1 MARKPK
7 DVWGIPL
14 PSASDV
20 VSFLNNAVNVGRT
33 ASGDKQAVTPGDAGV
48 RTLGMGISKTN
59 DFLNPYANT
68 TKQLLGMAAGN
79 EGAQA
84 KFAKSLARDVA
95 ITGAA
100 VGLGA
105 AAGKAINAAG
115 KTSIAQRIGNAARG
129 ETVVVHGSPIPG
141 IKTIE
146 PRAAL
151 QTDYLGPQVWS
162 MRPTPNTSVG
172 QVVETTYPYAN
183 KGRAMGGQLYV
194 AKVPTKAT
202 NLNPVTKKEEMS
214 VVEKFK
220 LEQLGIKPEKRPK
233 IPRNKNEYMIR
244 SSEPAKVVSEI
255 STEGKSM
262 QEITEIVK
270 KELKAAGVKVE
281 PNKVQKLLSKAEAA
295 RMAKRNRLK
304 NQNSVV

>member
-1 MARKPK
+1 MAKKPA
-7 DVWGIPL
+7 DIWGL
-14 PSASDV
+14 PSPSDV
-20 VSFLNNAVNVGRT
+20 VDFLNKAVNQGRV
-33 ASGDKQAVTPGDAGV
+33 ASGDKAAILPGDQGV
-48 RTLGMGISKTN
+48 RNLGRGVSIAN
-59 DFLNPYANT
+59 DYLNPYANT

-79 EGAQA
+79 PDAEA

-100 VGLGA
+100 VGLGKAVGKAANA
-105 AAGKAINAAG
+105 AAGS
-115 KTSIAQRIGNAARG
+115 SIGQRVGNAVRG

-162 MRPTPNTSVG
+162 MRPTKTTTVG

-202 NLNPVTKKEEMS
+202 NLAPETLKQEMS
-214 VVEKFK
+214 AVEKFK
-220 LEQLGIKPEKRPK
+220 FENYGIKPDPRPRIK
-233 IPRNKNEYMIR
+233 PNKEYMIR
-244 SSEPAKVVSEI
+244 SSQPGKVVSEI
-255 STEGKSM
+255 SIEGKSM
-262 QEITEIVK
+262 QELTEIVK

-281 PNKVQKLLSKAEAA
+281 PNAVQKLLNKAEAA
-295 RMAKRNRLK
+295 KMARRTRIK

>member
-1 MARKPK
+1 VAPKPADIWGVPLPSPK
-7 DVWGIPL
+7 DV
-14 PSASDV
+14 V
-20 VSFLNNAVNVGRT
+20 QFLNNAVNQGRV
-33 ASGDKQAVTPGDAGV
+33 ASGNKAAILPGDQGV
-48 RTLGMGISKTN
+48 RNLGRGVSIAN
-59 DFLNPYANT
+59 DYLNPYANT

-79 EGAQA
+79 PDAEA
-84 KFAKSLARDVA
+84 KFTKSLARDVA

-100 VGLGA
+100 VGLGK
-105 AAGKAINAAG
+105 AAGKAANAAAG
-115 KTSIAQRIGNAARG
+115 SSIGQRVGNAIRG

-146 PRAAL
+146 PRTAL
-151 QTDYLGPQVWS
+151 QNDYLGPQVWS
-162 MRPTPNTSVG
+162 MRPTKTTSVK

-202 NLNPVTKKEEMS
+202 NLNPVIKKEEMS
-214 VVEKFK
+214 AVEKFRF
-220 LEQLGIKPEKRPK
+220 ENYGIKPDKRPNIK
-233 IPRNKNEYMIR
+233 PNEDYLIR
-244 SSEPAKVVSEI
+244 SSQPGKVVSEI

-262 QEITEIVK
+262 QEITEIMK

-281 PNKVQKLLSKAEAA
+281 PNAVQKLLSKAEAA
-295 RMAKRNRLK
+295 KMARRTKIK

>member
-7 DVWGIPL
+7 DIWGL
-14 PSASDV
+14 PSPSDV
-20 VSFLNNAVNVGRT
+20 VDFLNKAVNQGRV
-33 ASGDKQAVTPGDAGV
+33 ASGDKAAILPGDQGV
-48 RTLGMGISKTN
+48 RNLGRGVSIAN
-59 DFLNPYANT
+59 DYLNPYANT

-79 EGAQA
+79 PDAEA

-100 VGLGA
+100 VGLGKAVGKAANA
-105 AAGKAINAAG
+105 AAGS
-115 KTSIAQRIGNAARG
+115 SIGQRVGNAVRG

-162 MRPTPNTSVG
+162 MRPTKTTTVG

-202 NLNPVTKKEEMS
+202 NLTPETLKQEMS
-214 VVEKFK
+214 AVEKFK
-220 LEQLGIKPEKRPK
+220 FENYGIKPESRPRIK
-233 IPRNKNEYMIR
+233 PNKEYMIR
-244 SSEPAKVVSEI
+244 SSQPGKVVSEI
-255 STEGKSM
+255 SIEGKSM
-262 QEITEIVK
+262 QELTEIVK

-281 PNKVQKLLSKAEAA
+281 PNAVQKLLNKAEAA
-295 RMAKRNRLK
+295 KMARRTRIK

>member
-1 MARKPK
+1 VAPKPK
-7 DVWGIPL
+7 DIWGVPL
-14 PSASDV
+14 PSPKDV
-20 VSFLNNAVNVGRT
+20 VNYLNNAVNAGRV
-33 ASGDKQAVTPGDAGV
+33 ASGDKAAILPGDQGV
-48 RTLGMGISKTN
+48 RNLGRGISMTN
-59 DFLNPYANT
+59 DYLNPYANT

-79 EGAQA
+79 QDAQA

-100 VGLGA
+100 VGLGK
-105 AAGKAINAAG
+105 AAGKAANAAAG
-115 KTSIAQRIGNAARG
+115 SSIGQRVGNAIRG

-162 MRPTPNTSVG
+162 MRPTKTTSVK

-202 NLNPVTKKEEMS
+202 NMNPVIKNEEMS
-214 VVEKFK
+214 AVEKFRF
-220 LEQLGIKPEKRPK
+220 ENYGIKPDKRPRIK
-233 IPRNKNEYMIR
+233 PNDEYLIR
-244 SSEPAKVVSEI
+244 SSQPGKVVSEV

-262 QEITEIVK
+262 QELTEIMK
-270 KELKAAGVKVE
+270 RELKAAGVKVE
-281 PNKVQKLLSKAEAA
+281 PNAVQKLLSKAEAA
-295 RMAKRNRLK
+295 KMARRTKIK

>member
-1 MARKPK
+1 MAKKPK
-7 DVWGIPL
+7 DIWGL
-14 PSASDV
+14 PSPSDV
-20 VSFLNNAVNVGRT
+20 VEFMNKAVNQGRV
-33 ASGDKQAVTPGDAGV
+33 ASGDKAAILPGDQGV
-48 RTLGMGISKTN
+48 RNLGRGISMTN
-59 DFLNPYANT
+59 DYLNPYANT

-79 EGAQA
+79 EGAQE
-84 KFAKSLARDVA
+84 KFAKSLARDIA

-100 VGLGA
+100 VGLGKVA
-105 AAGKAINAAG
+105 AKATNAVAGS
-115 KTSIAQRIGNAARG
+115 SIGQRVGNAVRG

-162 MRPTPNTSVG
+162 MRPTKTATVG

-202 NLNPVTKKEEMS
+202 NLAPETLKQEMS
-214 VVEKFK
+214 AVEKFK
-220 LEQLGIKPEKRPK
+220 FENYGIKPDSRPMIK
-233 IPRNKNEYMIR
+233 PNKEYMIR

-262 QEITEIVK
+262 QELTEILK

-281 PNKVQKLLSKAEAA
+281 PNAVQKLLNKAEAA
-295 RMAKRNRLK
+295 KMARQTRIK
-304 NQNSVV
+304 NKNSVV

>member
-1 MARKPK
+1 MANKPK
-7 DVWGIPL
+7 DIWGLPIPS
-14 PSASDV
+14 PKDV
-20 VSFLNNAVNVGRT
+20 VDFMNNAVNLGRT
-33 ASGDKQAVTPGDAGV
+33 ASGDKAAILPGDKGV
-48 RTLGMGISKTN
+48 RTLGMGISMTN
-59 DFLNPYANT
+59 DYLNPYANT

-105 AAGKAINAAG
+105 VAGKAITAAG
-115 KTSIAQRIGNAARG
+115 KTSTAQRIGNAVRG

-146 PRAAL
+146 PRTAL
-151 QTDYLGPQVWS
+151 QNDELGPQVWS
-162 MRPTPNTSVG
+162 MRPTKTATVKD
-172 QVVETTYPYAN
+172 VVETTYPYAN
-183 KGRAMGGQLYV
+183 KGRAMGGQIYV

-202 NLNPVTKKEEMS
+202 NMNPVIKEQELS
-214 VVEKFK
+214 AVEKFR
-220 LEQLGIKPEKRPK
+220 LENYGIKPTPRPK
-233 IPRNKNEYMIR
+233 IKPNKEWLIR
-244 SSEPAKVVSEI
+244 SSQPGKVVSEI

-262 QEITEIVK
+262 QELTEILK
-270 KELKAAGVKVE
+270 KELKSAGVKVE
-281 PNKVQKLLSKAEAA
+281 PNKVQKLLNKAEAA
-295 RMAKRNRLK
+295 KMAKRQRIA

>member
-7 DVWGIPL
+7 DIWGLPF
-14 PSASDV
+14 PSAQDV
-20 VSFLNNAVNVGRT
+20 VSFMNNAVNQGRI
-33 ASGDKQAVTPGDAGV
+33 ASGDKAAFLPGDKGV
-48 RTLGMGISKTN
+48 RNLGRGISTTN

-79 EGAQA
+79 EGARE
-84 KFAKSLARDVA
+84 KFAKSLAGDVA
-95 ITGAA
+95 VTGAA

-105 AAGKAINAAG
+105 AAAKGAKAVAG
-115 KTSIAQRIGNAARG
+115 TPIGQRVGNAIRG
-129 ETVVVHGSPIPG
+129 ETVVVHGSPVPG

-162 MRPTPNTSVG
+162 MRPTKTTTVK
-172 QVVETTYPYAN
+172 QVLETTYPYAN

-202 NLNPVTKKEEMS
+202 NLTPEAMKKELS
-214 VVEKFK
+214 AVEKFK
-220 LEQLGIKPEKRPK
+220 QENLGIKPDKRPK
-233 IPRNKNEYMIR
+233 IKPNKEYLIR
-244 SSEPAKVVSEI
+244 SSQPGKVVSEI
-255 STEGKSM
+255 STEGRSM
-262 QEITEIVK
+262 DELTEILK

-281 PNKVQKLLSKAEAA
+281 PNAAQKLLSKAEAA
-295 RMAKRNRLK
+295 RMAKRK
-304 NQNSVV
+304 KEAQGKSVV

>member
-7 DVWGIPL
+7 DIWGVPL
-14 PSASDV
+14 PSPKDV
-20 VSFLNNAVNVGRT
+20 VDFLNNAVNQGRV
-33 ASGDKQAVTPGDAGV
+33 ASGDKAAILPGDQGV
-48 RTLGMGISKTN
+48 RNLGRGVSIAN
-59 DFLNPYANT
+59 DYLNPYANT

-79 EGAQA
+79 PDAEA

-100 VGLGA
+100 VGLGKAVGKAANA
-105 AAGKAINAAG
+105 AAGS
-115 KTSIAQRIGNAARG
+115 SIGQRVGNAIRG

-146 PRAAL
+146 PRTAL
-151 QTDYLGPQVWS
+151 QNDYLGPQVWS
-162 MRPTPNTSVG
+162 MRPTKTTSVK

-202 NLNPVTKKEEMS
+202 NLNPVIKKEEMS
-214 VVEKFK
+214 AVEKFRF
-220 LEQLGIKPEKRPK
+220 ENYGIKPDKRPNIK
-233 IPRNKNEYMIR
+233 PNEDYLIR
-244 SSEPAKVVSEI
+244 SSQPGKVVSEI

-262 QEITEIVK
+262 QEITEIMK

-281 PNKVQKLLSKAEAA
+281 PNAVQKLLSKAEAA
-295 RMAKRNRLK
+295 KMARRTKIK

>member
-1 MARKPK
+1 MARKPR
-7 DVWGIPL
+7 DIWGIST
-14 PSASDV
+14 PSSQDV
-20 VSFLNNAVNVGRT
+20 VNYLNNAVNQARI
-33 ASGDKQAVTPGDAGV
+33 AAGDKAAILPGDQGV
-48 RTLGMGISKTN
+48 RNLGRGISMTN
-59 DFLNPYANT
+59 DYLNPYANT

-79 EGAQA
+79 PDA
-84 KFAKSLARDVA
+84 KANFAKSLARDVA

-100 VGLGA
+100 FGLGKAVSKA
-105 AAGKAINAAG
+105 ANATAGS
-115 KTSIAQRIGNAARG
+115 SIGQRVGNAIRG

-162 MRPTPNTSVG
+162 MRPTKTTSVK

-202 NLNPVTKKEEMS
+202 NMNPVIKNEEMS
-214 VVEKFK
+214 AVEKFRF
-220 LEQLGIKPEKRPK
+220 ENYGIKPDKRPRIK
-233 IPRNKNEYMIR
+233 PNEEYLIR
-244 SSEPAKVVSEI
+244 SSQPGKVVSEV

-262 QEITEIVK
+262 QELTEIMK
-270 KELKAAGVKVE
+270 RELKAAGVKVE
-281 PNKVQKLLSKAEAA
+281 PNKVQKLLNKAEAA
-295 RMAKRNRLK
+295 KMARRTRIA